1 MLLYTKQCLIIIEY
15 IDVFIL
21 ELYCCISFVFLFLQQ
36 HCVCFFFKNFN
47 SLFWVRVCLY
57 HFTKPSG
64 FQYQATSK
72 IISHWFFFLVML
84 EDIDLS
90 SVMTTI
96 PCLSLISSITTILYS
111 NFCAYKYQNILE
123 KHLLAFILYSFV
135 PLVSVLD

>member
-72 IISHWFFFLVML
+72 IISHWFFFSSYVRRYRSFLCN
-84 EDIDLS
+84 DHYSLS
-90 SVMTTI
+90 FTH
-96 PCLSLISSITTILYS
+96 LFYHNILYS